1 MRRLVV
7 FFFQAEDGIRDRS
20 PSRGL
25 GDVYKRQLWNGLI
38 RTEAE
43 DYDYDYHTEGSG
55 YHDTTV
61 GNSGGAYRSDDVDIV
76 VISYTTNQG
85 YAVSNI
91 AEGEWTRYWV
101 QSPASVEY
109 DYPLSLRVAGWVA
122 GQTITATVVGM
133 PGSIDIP
140 VPDTGSATSYT
151 IVNTTLRL
159 APGMNIVR
167 FTYHGG
173 DRGTAMNF
181 DYFTLDPSGLPPSP
195 TPTPTPWPVL
205 TIPGGTGLPTWV
217 TVAGKF
223 DDVNGNGRKDFAD
236 VVLYFNQMDWIG
248 RNEPVE
254 GFDYNGNRRI
264 DFADVVW
271 LFNNL

>member
-1 MRRLVV
+1 
-7 FFFQAEDGIRDRS
+7 
-20 PSRGL
+20 
-25 GDVYKRQLWNGLI
+25 
-38 RTEAE
+38 
-43 DYDYDYHTEGSG
+43 
-55 YHDTTV
+55 
-61 GNSGGAYRSDDVDIV
+61 VDISAISPITNLGYV
-76 VISYTTNQG
+76 VSD
-85 YAVSNI
+85 I

-109 DYPLSLRVAGWVA
+109 DYPLSLRVAGWAA

-133 PGSIDIP
+133 PGSIDIA

-173 DRGTAMNF
+173 DRGTAMTF

-223 DDVNGNGRKDFAD
+223 DDVNGNNRKDFAD
-236 VVLYFNQMDWIG
+236 VVLYFNQMAWIAV
-248 RNEPVE
+248 NEPV
-254 GFDYNGNRRI
+254 GLFDYNGNRRI

-271 LFNNL
+271 LFNHL